1 MNRKRKLILG
11 IVILLALVAAAI
23 PVYISKQHT
32 TFRAEV
38 TDHMTMLDKFDR
50 LEITRFSSSSGD
62 REEVI
67 IKDAAEIQ
75 DFLKDYKDIELKKIN
90 QRDTERESP
99 YYYELRLMINKEE
112 REINGF
118 GITLYNKH
126 SMTIYNGTDTRDKLQ
141 DYKVSQDM
149 NWYKMERL
157 FEGVKEEGS

>member
-11 IVILLALVAAAI
+11 IVILLALVATAI
-23 PVYISKQHT
+23 PVYISQQHT

-75 DFLKDYKDIELKKIN
+75 DILKDYKDIELKKIN

-99 YYYELRLMINKEE
+99 YYYEWRLMINKEE

-126 SMTIYNGTDTRDKLQ
+126 SMTIYNGNDTRDKLQ

-157 FEGVKEEGS
+157 FEGIKEEES

>member
-1 MNRKRKLILG
+1 MNRKRRLIMG
-11 IVILLALVAAAI
+11 IVVLLALVATAI
-23 PVYISKQHT
+23 PVYISQQHT

-50 LEITRFSSSSGD
+50 LEITRFSSTSGD

-67 IKDAAEIQ
+67 IKDAGEIQ

-90 QRDTERESP
+90 QKDKERESP
-99 YYYELRLMINKEE
+99 YYYEWRLMINKEE

-126 SMTIYNGTDTRDKLQ
+126 SMTIYNGNDTRDKLQ

-157 FEGVKEEGS
+157 FAEIKEGKS

>member
-50 LEITRFSSSSGD
+50 LEITRFSSASGD

-90 QRDTERESP
+90 QRDTEREST
-99 YYYELRLMINKEE
+99 YYYEWRLMINKEE

-157 FEGVKEEGS
+157 FEGVREEGS